1 MLYVRMFGNFQ
12 LLYDGR
18 PLTGEKLRDTHF
30 TSLLQLLLHNVS
42 TGVSRDYL
50 EDVLLGDRD
59 VENRHQA
66 LQTIVYKAKKKL
78 KNMGLPNVNYI
89 FLEKGV
95 YYWTPEIPINEDAA
109 VFDELCKQLSSC
121 KDKREKEEERLA
133 ICLEACYLY
142 KGEFL
147 STYTAVLWAGAEA
160 RRYRKLFCE
169 CVEMASSILRKKE
182 DWLRLEE
189 LGRYVV
195 EIAPFP
201 IGRV

>member
-66 LQTIVYKAKKKL
+66 LQTIVYKTKKKL

-121 KDKREKEEERLA
+121 KDKPDQEEERLA

-147 STYTAVLWAGAEA
+147 STYTAVL
-160 RRYRKLFCE
+160 
-169 CVEMASSILRKKE
+169 
-182 DWLRLEE
+182 
-189 LGRYVV
+189 
-195 EIAPFP
+195 
-201 IGRV
+201 